1 VKKPCPQEH
10 LHTEA
15 PQGYLPWVEWAEKMS
30 KTHVQ
35 EKCPGCGLF
44 KIWRPKEPDER

>member
-1 VKKPCPQEH
+1 MSQKPCPQEH

-15 PQGYLPWVEWAEKMS
+15 PDSYLAWQEWAAKMAE
-30 KTHVQ
+30 THEQ

-44 KIWRPKEPDER
+44 KIWRPKTEK